1 MERVFLEYKVYII
14 LFMLIV
20 THIVVSLLSFGLAT
34 STLVR
39 PNAIKLGMSYTFIIL
54 SILSG
59 AALAFG
65 QEINIVH
72 ICSVGI
78 AYTVIVTY
86 MTVMGGRK
94 LASLEIED

>member
-1 MERVFLEYKVYII
+1 MERVFLVKKVYII

-20 THIVVSLLSFGLAT
+20 THILVSLFSFGLAT

-39 PNAIKLGMSYTFIIL
+39 PNAIKLGMSYTLIIL
-54 SILSG
+54 SIISG
-59 AALAFG
+59 AALAIG
-65 QEINIVH
+65 QDINIIH

-78 AYTVIVTY
+78 AYTVVVTY